1 MTKLRESQSMWK
13 ARPGRLFQKH
23 LTKLLFCLGIFFY
36 CEVIIYYV
44 VIGQC
49 SWPSLHD
56 HSQQKKP
63 SLQKEAEPLQ
73 MMLLADTHLLGPRK
87 GHWFDKL
94 RREWQMYRTFQ
105 TALTL
110 QSPHVVAFLG
120 DVFDE
125 GQWSNDKQF
134 DTYMERFWELF
145 YIPRG
150 TKMLV
155 VAGNHDIGFHYR
167 MHKSFVDRFDK
178 TFNTSAVHM
187 KTIKGNTFV
196 LINSMAMHMDN
207 CNLCARAEALLKDVE
222 RRLQCSLA
230 LDSKMTSQHNV
241 PPKETC
247 TKVEFEHHSRP
258 VLLMHFPLYRTSD
271 SECSEPDAAPYPDR
285 NEVFREKWDCLSEK
299 ATETVLSALQPR
311 AVFTGHTHHGCLT
324 YHRGDI
330 PEWTLP
336 SISWRNKKSPSFTLA
351 VFTPDDFAVS
361 KCYIPQETTV
371 VLIYVTSAV
380 LLVSWCVF
388 SH

>member
-1 MTKLRESQSMWK
+1 
-13 ARPGRLFQKH
+13 
-23 LTKLLFCLGIFFY
+23 
-36 CEVIIYYV
+36 
-44 VIGQC
+44 
-49 SWPSLHD
+49 
-56 HSQQKKP
+56 
-63 SLQKEAEPLQ
+63 
-73 MMLLADTHLLGPRK
+73 
-87 GHWFDKL
+87 
-94 RREWQMYRTFQ
+94 
-105 TALTL
+105 
-110 QSPHVVAFLG
+110 
-120 DVFDE
+120 
-125 GQWSNDKQF
+125 
-134 DTYMERFWELF
+134 
-145 YIPRG
+145 
-150 TKMLV
+150 
-155 VAGNHDIGFHYR
+155 

-207 CNLCARAEALLKDVE
+207 CNLCVRAEALLKDVE
-222 RRLQCSLA
+222 RRLQCSL
-230 LDSKMTSQHNV
+230 
-241 PPKETC
+241 
-247 TKVEFEHHSRP
+247 
-258 VLLMHFPLYRTSD
+258 HFPLYRTSD

>member
-1 MTKLRESQSMWK
+1 
-13 ARPGRLFQKH
+13 
-23 LTKLLFCLGIFFY
+23 
-36 CEVIIYYV
+36 
-44 VIGQC
+44 
-49 SWPSLHD
+49 
-56 HSQQKKP
+56 
-63 SLQKEAEPLQ
+63 
-73 MMLLADTHLLGPRK
+73 
-87 GHWFDKL
+87 
-94 RREWQMYRTFQ
+94 REWQMYRTFQ

-110 QSPHVVAFLG
+110 QNPHVVAFLG

-125 GQWSNDKQF
+125 GQWSSDKQF

-187 KTIKGNTFV
+187 KTFKGNTFV

-207 CNLCARAEALLKDVE
+207 CNLCVHAEAQLKDVE
-222 RRLQCSLA
+222 RRLQLLPS
-230 LDSKMTSQHNV
+230 
-241 PPKETC
+241 
-247 TKVEFEHHSRP
+247 
-258 VLLMHFPLYRTSD
+258 VLQHFPLYRTSD
-271 SECSEPDAAPYPDR
+271 SECSEPDAAPSPDR

-299 ATETVLSALQPR
+299 ATEMAMLFSHWQVLSALQPR

-336 SISWRNKKSPSFTLA
+336 SISWRNKKSPSFTLVRLA
-351 VFTPDDFAVS
+351 GYSYLTAHVFGTQFIS
-361 KCYIPQETTV
+361 
-371 VLIYVTSAV
+371 LLSAYGGQMK
-380 LLVSWCVF
+380 
-388 SH
+388 